1 MAADVAS
8 LQANFLEWLACSQ
21 QRSLH
26 RLQVS
31 VGHLRRSCGACGGA
45 LHNTLPADV
54 FTARLRVFASIAR
67 HQGFEL
73 LAEHCAFLL
82 SGKA

>member
-1 MAADVAS
+1 M
-8 LQANFLEWLACSQ
+8 
-21 QRSLH
+21 
-26 RLQVS
+26 
-31 VGHLRRSCGACGGA
+31 GHLRRSCGACGGA

-82 SGKA
+82 TTKR